1 MSDIAPPT
9 NGAKSIRVKLPEE
22 NKSEE
27 EEVEE
32 KMQSVSA
39 RSVPASLPTVEA
51 PFILCPLMNLGN
63 TCYFNAGV
71 QLLANCTPFAYGLRN
86 SPLRHPSL
94 GPRARKLCCTGGAAS
109 EALFQTFAQL
119 LYDMEFA
126 RLRQGEALCP
136 LKALDCLAAVH
147 PAFEGRGQ
155 QDCPEMVNVIVANLS
170 EEGRQKVELEAL
182 LRSFEDD
189 AVALAVSDVVALNNV
204 SLMLPPE
211 GVDVRSVTQENAAG
225 MLVSRESRKLY
236 SSTETEKHDGLLLPS
251 SSCYCSTQ
259 KSISLPLFPGS
270 WWTYNTLRLMQTV
283 NYDNEQ
289 LERKEKARRNEP
301 YRNTFSPPKLHY
313 NGVTDCFTGHLLSEV
328 QCHTCGSTSRIVEEF
343 SSLTIDVA
351 SYSQRRQYARRHPET
366 QRVAEDRLSVQQK
379 SRGSFQW
386 WNPFAW
392 IGALTRYLLSFFRGF
407 THYVDYCVTLKECLD
422 IHFDPV
428 VLKGNN
434 KYHCS
439 SCNTLSEATKRESLL
454 SLPEYLLLQ
463 MKRFEYGSC
472 FNTKKTD
479 PVLFP
484 VSWEIGA
491 AAEADVL
498 RLGDYMYRGVSRSTT
513 PAEQFQRYLY
523 TDVSTSATEAATKP
537 GNVQHT
543 LSSATEGTEVDSPGM
558 LAPIHTYTL
567 ESVVN
572 HHGSIMGGHYTA
584 YAHKKTE
591 DEFVWLSLNDE
602 EILRVGVN
610 EVENSEEYLLLY
622 KKQPLNPHSEAVLS
636 LRQKAKSLLS
646 VPPAEEG
653 LTPEGKATLAKGGGT
668 RETNADEVV
677 YISRPWLQ
685 RMAFMEE
692 PGPILNRLCYCT
704 GGREDDASTLNLQE
718 PGSDGRSCHTAGSFP
733 VEWFYVPLQR
743 DEYNAFY
750 SMYGGNRPVQRGEYE
765 ALCRAQHEV
774 V

>member
-9 NGAKSIRVKLPEE
+9 NGAKSVLDQLPEE
-22 NKSEE
+22 RKLEE
-27 EEVEE
+27 EEVGE
-32 KMQSVSA
+32 KMRSVSA
-39 RSVPASLPTVEA
+39 RSILASLPAVEA

-71 QLLANCTPFAYGLRN
+71 QLLANCTPFVYGLR
-86 SPLRHPSL
+86 SSSLRHPTL

-119 LYDMEFA
+119 LYDMEFE
-126 RLRQGEALCP
+126 RLRQGEALWP

-155 QDCPEMVNVIVANLS
+155 QDCPEMVNVIVSNLS

-189 AVALAVSDVVALNNV
+189 ALALAVSDAVGRNNV
-204 SLMLPPE
+204 PALLPPI
-211 GVDVRSVTQENAAG
+211 GVDARSVTQENATG
-225 MLVSRESRKLY
+225 VLVSREARKLY
-236 SSTETEKHDGLLLPS
+236 SSTETEKRDGLLLPPS
-251 SSCYCSTQ
+251 SFYGSMQSST
-259 KSISLPLFPGS
+259 SLPVFPGA

-289 LERKEKARRNEP
+289 LERKEKARKNEP

-313 NGVTDCFTGHLLSEV
+313 NGVTDCFTGQLLSEV

-366 QRVAEDRLSVQQK
+366 QRVADDRPSVQQK
-379 SRGSFQW
+379 SRGPFQW

-392 IGALTRYLLSFFRGF
+392 VGALTRYLFSFFRGF

-463 MKRFEYGSC
+463 MKRFEYGNC

-491 AAEADVL
+491 AADTDVL
-498 RLGDYMYRGVSRSTT
+498 RLDDYMYKGVSRSAT
-513 PAEQFQRYLY
+513 PAEQLQRFLY

-537 GNVQHT
+537 GQAQHT
-543 LSSATEGTEVDSPGM
+543 ISLNTEGTEVDAPGM

-572 HHGSIMGGHYTA
+572 HHGSIMGGHYTT

-591 DEFVWLSLNDE
+591 EEFVWLSLNDE
-602 EILRVGVN
+602 EIVRVGVN

-622 KKQPLNPHSEAVLS
+622 KKQPLNPHPEAVLS

-646 VPPAEEG
+646 IPPAEEE
-653 LTPEGKATLAKGGGT
+653 LAPEGKATPAKSTT

-718 PGSDGRSCHTAGSFP
+718 PDSDSRPCHSAGSFP
-733 VEWFYVPLQR
+733 VEWFYVPLRR
-743 DEYNAFY
+743 DEYDAFY
-750 SMYGGNRPVQRGEYE
+750 SMYGGNRPVQQGEYE
-765 ALCRAQHEV
+765 ALREAQHEV